1 MEYIT
6 ILIGII
12 LILSGVFKW
21 NFILFFLTW
30 HIKPDSKFSIMI
42 IRVFSV
48 LFGMQ
53 FIWRSITGEL

>member
-1 MEYIT
+1 MKYIA

-12 LILSGVFKW
+12 FVLSGIFNW
-21 NFILFFLTW
+21 SFILFFLTW
-30 HIKPDSKFSIMI
+30 HIKPDSKFNIMI